1 MANDLTQNPLVV
13 DTTAV
18 NIRPSPAR
26 IYGFKHVATG
36 ASLVTVT
43 DIVTGHV
50 IYQSNLAAAGTGN
63 LDVAKIAVRGGINV
77 TVSANG
83 TLYIYLDDGER

>member
-13 DTTAV
+13 DTTAT

-43 DIVTGHV
+43 DTASSHI
-50 IYQSNLAAAGTGN
+50 IYESNLAAAGSGN
-63 LDVAKIAVRGGINV
+63 LDVARIAVKGGINV
-77 TVSANG
+77 TITGGV
-83 TLYIYLDDGER
+83 LLIYLDDGER